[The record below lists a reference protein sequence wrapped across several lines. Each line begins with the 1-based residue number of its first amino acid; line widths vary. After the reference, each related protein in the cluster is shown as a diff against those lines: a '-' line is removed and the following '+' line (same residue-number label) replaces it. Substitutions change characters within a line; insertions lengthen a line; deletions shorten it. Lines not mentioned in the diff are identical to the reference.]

1 MGFKDTY
8 SKALVSVR
16 NFLPTSLGGSPSV
29 QQPTPKK
36 ANTLLSPLQLSRIRV
51 DIGEL
56 RSALSEAELP
66 YYPHRVKLQRIYQ
79 DTILNGQVETAMQKR
94 KDLTLLKNFQLK
106 SSETVN
112 EEATKYLQSDW
123 FYLMLNYILDARAF
137 GYSPISFGDMV
148 DAAFPEATIVK
159 RWYVSPDRKMLGRY
173 IYSMSGERL
182 DDPTNEL
189 TQWSLYVDTPSETGA
204 SICGYGY
211 LLKVAYY
218 EIFIRQNVGFNATA
232 LELFGQ
238 PTRVLKTSKTDE
250 YERATLFSAGVQ
262 MGNSG
267 VILMDPTDDITL
279 VEASGGQGKNNGF
292 ESFETRMLKM
302 VSKIILGHADAID
315 SQTGKLGGEDA
326 AKEAIERIE
335 KVDNMWVTNIVNSKL
350 IPKLQALGCPIP
362 LGLVFEFLNTKEKE
376 ERREKEDAS
385 NKVTAE
391 IFQTIKNAGG
401 DPDWKYFTER
411 TGIPVEK
418 SEEPAPALNPMQQ
431 QKLKNLY
438 AK

>member
-1 MGFKDTY
+1 MTPIETIK
-8 SKALVSVR
+8 
-16 NFLPTSLGGSPSV
+16 NFLPTFLGGTSS
-29 QQPTPKK
+29 TPIVTAKK
-36 ANTLLSPLQLSRIRV
+36 ANSLLTPLQLSRIRV

-56 RSALSEAELP
+56 RSAIAEAEQA
-66 YYPHRVKLQRIYQ
+66 YYPHRVKLQRIFQ
-79 DTILNGQVETAMQKR
+79 DTILNGQVEAGMGLR
-94 KDLTLLKNFQLK
+94 KDLTLLKEFELK
-106 SSETVN
+106 SGENVN
-112 EEATKYLQSDW
+112 VEATDYLRSDW
-123 FYLMLNYILDARAF
+123 FYNALNYILDARAY
-137 GYSPISFGDMV
+137 GYSLISFGDIL
-148 DAAFPEATIVK
+148 DGKFPDLTIVK
-159 RWYVSPDRKMLGRY
+159 RWNVSPDRKILGRY
-173 IYSMSGERL
+173 IYAMSGESFV
-182 DDPTNEL
+182 DPANEL
-189 TQWSLYVDTPSETGA
+189 TDWSLYVDTPSDTGA

-250 YERATLFSAGVQ
+250 YERATLFNAGVQ

-267 VILMDPTDDITL
+267 VILMDPTDEIEL

-292 ESFETRMLKM
+292 ESFESRMLKM

-326 AKEAIERIE
+326 SKEAIARVE
-335 KVDNMWVTNIVNSKL
+335 KADNQWVANIVNSL
-350 IPKLQALGCPIP
+350 FIPKLQALGCPIP
-362 LGLVFEFLNTKEKE
+362 LGLKFEFLNTKEKAE
-376 ERREKEDAS
+376 QREKEDAS

-391 IFQTIKNAGG
+391 IFQAIKNAGG

-418 SEEPAPALNPMQQ
+418 AEEPAPALNPMQQ

-438 AK
+438 AKR